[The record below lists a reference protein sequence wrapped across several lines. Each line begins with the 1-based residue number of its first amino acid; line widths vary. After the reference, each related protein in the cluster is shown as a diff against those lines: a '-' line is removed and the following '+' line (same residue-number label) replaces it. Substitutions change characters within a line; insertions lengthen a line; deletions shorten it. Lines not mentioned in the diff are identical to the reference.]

1 MISARTKAA
10 LASAKARG
18 TPLGFANPKLA
29 AVQAEASRAGA
40 ARVTSTADQFA
51 ANVVPLIE
59 DIRANGI
66 TSLKGIARTLSARG
80 IATRRG
86 GEWTATSVRNVMNR
100 NISDKSGF

>member
-1 MISARTKAA
+1 
-10 LASAKARG
+10 
-18 TPLGFANPKLA
+18 
-29 AVQAEASRAGA
+29 
-40 ARVTSTADQFA
+40 VTSTADQFA